1 MGVLEEIIKNG
12 EATPIG
18 KVNGRNVYTFSDA
31 VRVNNKERAEEIYE
45 GKVDFGNR
53 EVREGGLCYTRT
65 QCHTVA
71 VNPDNYY
78 LNRYRKKKE
87 GTKMIYEVVSDYRAI
102 KEQSTGRVYTNNI
115 VVDMVENSKD
125 GLKYIGRKNISDT
138 EFINEFKNNLNNESF
153 QKIASVILESVEGQ
167 ATGQGD
173 SLDF

>member
-12 EATPIG
+12 EATPIAN
-18 KVNGRNVYTFSDA
+18 VNGRNVYTFSDA

-87 GTKMIYEVVSDYRAI
+87 ETKTIYEVVSDYRAI

-125 GLKYIGRKNISDT
+125 GLKYVGRKNISDT

>member
-12 EATPIG
+12 EATPIA

-87 GTKMIYEVVSDYRAI
+87 GTKTIYEVVSDYRAI
-102 KEQSTGRVYTNNI
+102 KEQSTGRVYTNNV

-125 GLKYIGRKNISDT
+125 GLKYVGRKNISDT

>member
-12 EATPIG
+12 EATPIA

-138 EFINEFKNNLNNESF
+138 EFINEFKNNLNNVSF

>member
-12 EATPIG
+12 EATPIAN
-18 KVNGRNVYTFSDA
+18 VNGRNVYTFSDA

-78 LNRYRKKKE
+78 LNLYRKKKE
-87 GTKMIYEVVSDYRAI
+87 GTKTIYEVVSDYRAI

-125 GLKYIGRKNISDT
+125 GLKYVGRKNISDT

>member
-1 MGVLEEIIKNG
+1 M
-12 EATPIG
+12 
-18 KVNGRNVYTFSDA
+18 
-31 VRVNNKERAEEIYE
+31 
-45 GKVDFGNR
+45 
-53 EVREGGLCYTRT
+53 CYTRT

-78 LNRYRKKKE
+78 LKKKE
-87 GTKMIYEVVSDYRAI
+87 ETKTIYEVVSDYRAI

>member
-1 MGVLEEIIKNG
+1 MGVLEEIIRNG
-12 EATPIG
+12 EATPIAS
-18 KVNGRNVYTFSDA
+18 VNGRNVYTFSDA

-87 GTKMIYEVVSDYRAI
+87 GAKTIYEVVSDYRAI

-125 GLKYIGRKNISDT
+125 GLKYVGRKNISDT

>member
-12 EATPIG
+12 EATPIA